1 MIPKLELS
9 PYPDDP
15 ASRAEL
21 VAFLEEHWRLDGEPG
36 WERRMRHWWDE
47 NPMAA
52 ENGERGQWVR
62 TEGRVVCYGGSI
74 PAAYAWQGRQLP
86 AFNATTLCVD
96 ARFPK
101 AAATLFLHQR
111 ELMKRLVITH
121 STPNPR
127 VQDALLKLN
136 ARAGKMVT
144 RHYLPAGAVA
154 LLSGRSWW
162 PSFPDGRRLTTHPEE
177 VTAIMR
183 PFQRADRVEKW
194 ITPDYLRWFCNSPVR
209 KHHFLGAVDAGGVL
223 SSFLLVTRR
232 MIKGLRS
239 WDVLEAFTT
248 GDDKTELQALMG
260 LLVRQPGLLP
270 GGATLVTA
278 ATFPGDHAWD
288 GTPAWLRRQQDACHF
303 FLLPE
308 SLRSAPKHTVMAEGD
323 LGL

>member
-1 MIPKLELS
+1 MPKLELS

-21 VAFLEEHWRLDGEPG
+21 VAFLGEHWKPDGEPG

-47 NPMAA
+47 NPMAV

-62 TEGRVVCYGGSI
+62 ADGRVVCYGGSI
-74 PAAYAWQGRQLP
+74 PATYAWQGHPLP
-86 AFNATTLCVD
+86 AFYATTLCVNS
-96 ARFPK
+96 RFPK
-101 AAATLFLHQR
+101 AAAMLFLHQR
-111 ELMKRLVITH
+111 DLMTRLVITH

-136 ARAGKMVT
+136 ARAEKMVT
-144 RHYLPAGAVA
+144 RHFLPAGAA
-154 LLSGRSWW
+154 SCLRGRSWW
-162 PSFPDGRRLTTHPEE
+162 PSFPASKHLTTQPEE
-177 VTAIMR
+177 VTAIAR
-183 PFQRADRVEKW
+183 PFQCADRIEKW
-194 ITPDYLRWFCNSPVR
+194 ISPEYLSWFCNSPVR

-248 GDDKTELQALMG
+248 EDGKAELHALMG
-260 LLVRQPGLLP
+260 MLVKQPGLLP
-270 GGATLVTA
+270 GGAALVTA
-278 ATFPGDHAWD
+278 ATFPSDHAW
-288 GTPAWLRRQQDACHF
+288 GNTPSLLRRQQHACHF

-308 SLRSAPKHTVMAEGD
+308 SLRDAPKHTVMAEGD